1 MKYWKYYTHN
11 EEGMFREYDI
21 HRAYWRQEG
30 YSKAKLISL
39 CKMDGRTG
47 KEGEKQTLLRTTKGR
62 KSCSSMIA
70 HGLKTHESK
79 KKKRREN

>member
-1 MKYWKYYTHN
+1 
-11 EEGMFREYDI
+11 
-21 HRAYWRQEG
+21 
-30 YSKAKLISL
+30 
-39 CKMDGRTG
+39 MDGRTG